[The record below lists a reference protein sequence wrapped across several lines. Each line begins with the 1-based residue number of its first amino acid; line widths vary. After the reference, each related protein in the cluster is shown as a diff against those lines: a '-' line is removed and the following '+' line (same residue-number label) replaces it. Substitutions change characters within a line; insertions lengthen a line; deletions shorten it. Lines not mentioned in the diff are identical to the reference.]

1 MTNLN
6 EGVGKKIVEAL
17 KKQSEIES
25 SGIVE
30 QPAKEPENL
39 GIDVSSI
46 DEITNQGLMSSSFDN
61 SDEKIIKAELR
72 NVIVCTNCNTII
84 KKM

>member
-61 SDEKIIKAELR
+61 SDEEIAAVYNGVVVEE
-72 NVIVCTNCNTII
+72 
-84 KKM
+84 